1 MKKPHYDQIDGRL
14 TGLTLGKFAPLHLG
28 HQLMIETAL
37 AEMDDVIVIIY
48 DCPETTDIPLDVR
61 AGWIRALYPEAE
73 VVEAWDG
80 PKETGYTPE
89 IMRAQEDYVLGLL
102 GGRSVTHFYS
112 SEPYGEHMS
121 IALQAIDRQV
131 DGERLK
137 VPVSGTAARNAPYEN
152 RRFLSPIVYR
162 DMVTT
167 AVFLGAPSTG
177 KSTLAEHMAER
188 FGTAWMPEYGR
199 EYWELH
205 QVDRR
210 LTMEQLEELARG
222 HLEREER
229 LLMEARDVFFVDT
242 NAITTYMFSLDYH
255 GAATPGLTGLAAE
268 AAARYDLVFVCDT
281 DIPYD
286 DTWDR
291 SGEVHRESFQR
302 DIVADLDR
310 RGVAYTLLRGSLA
323 ERAET
328 AMEIVNGYRKFMG
341 EGAANDGKR

>member
-1 MKKPHYDQIDGRL
+1 MTERL

-48 DCPETTDIPLDVR
+48 DCPETTDIPLNVR

-89 IMRAQEDYVLGLL
+89 IMRSQEEYVIGLL

-121 IALQAIDRQV
+121 IALQAVNRQV

-137 VPVSGTAARNAPYEN
+137 IPISGTAVRSAPYEN
-152 RRFLSPIVYR
+152 RRFLCPIVYR

-177 KSTLAEHMAER
+177 KSTLAEHMAKR

-205 QVDRR
+205 QVGRR

-229 LLMEARDVFFVDT
+229 LIMEARDVFFADT
-242 NAITTYMFSLDYH
+242 NAIATYMFSLDYH
-255 GAATPGLTGLAAE
+255 GAATPGLEGLATD
-268 AAARYDLVFVCDT
+268 AAARYDFVFVCDT
-281 DIPYD
+281 DIPYE

-291 SGEVHRESFQR
+291 SGEVQRETFQGE
-302 DIVADLDR
+302 ILADLDR

-328 AMEIVNGYRKFMG
+328 VTARVNGYRKFAG
-341 EGAANDGKR
+341 EGGTDDGKR